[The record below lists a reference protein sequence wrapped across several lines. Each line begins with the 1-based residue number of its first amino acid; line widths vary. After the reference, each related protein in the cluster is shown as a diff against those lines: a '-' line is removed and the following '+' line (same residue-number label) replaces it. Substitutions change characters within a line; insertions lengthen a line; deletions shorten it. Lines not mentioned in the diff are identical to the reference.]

1 MPENILDRFR
11 PQVAQWFRDVFAAPT
26 AVQAQ
31 AWEKISRGEHA
42 LVVAPTGSGKTLAAF
57 LWALNNLVE
66 REGQLALPV
75 GSGTAGSAAGV
86 KVLYISPLKALGV
99 DVENNLRAPLTG
111 IARTAENLGMDVPDI
126 SVGVRSGDT
135 PSAER
140 ARQVRKPRLVPARA
154 WISSMMTV
162 STVFKIPAALEVSI
176 K

>member
-1 MPENILDRFR
+1 MTRGLLLAGFLM
-11 PQVAQWFRDVFAAPT
+11 AST

-75 GSGTAGSAAGV
+75 GSGTTGSAAGV

-99 DVENNLRAPLTG
+99 DVVFECTGLFTERTRAVMPVHLYG
-111 IARTAENLGMDVPDI
+111 HPFLVDQMEAIAKEHGLAIYEDAAQAHGARWKGRPVGNFGAWGMFSLYP
-126 SVGVRSGDT
+126 T
-135 PSAER
+135 
-140 ARQVRKPRLVPARA
+140 KN
-154 WISSMMTV
+154 MT
-162 STVFKIPAALEVSI
+162 
-176 K
+176 

>member
-11 PQVAQWFRDVFAAPT
+11 PQVAQWFQDVFAAPT

-111 IARTAENLGMDVPDI
+111 IARTAEPRTGRAGYFGRRALGGYALGGTCAAGAQTAGYLDYHP
-126 SVGVRSGDT
+126 GVRLFD
-135 PSAER
+135 AD
-140 ARQVRKPRLVPARA
+140 L
-154 WISSMMTV
+154 
-162 STVFKIPAALEVSI
+162 
-176 K
+176 

>member
-75 GSGTAGSAAGV
+75 GSGASGSAAGA
-86 KVLYISPLKALGV
+86 KVLYISPLKALGWTWKITC
-99 DVENNLRAPLTG
+99 AP
-111 IARTAENLGMDVPDI
+111 R
-126 SVGVRSGDT
+126 
-135 PSAER
+135 
-140 ARQVRKPRLVPARA
+140 
-154 WISSMMTV
+154 
-162 STVFKIPAALEVSI
+162 
-176 K
+176 

>member
-66 REGQLALPV
+66 REGQLAGEVTHPH
-75 GSGTAGSAAGV
+75 A
-86 KVLYISPLKALGV
+86 
-99 DVENNLRAPLTG
+99 
-111 IARTAENLGMDVPDI
+111 IARDQHDGQ
-126 SVGVRSGDT
+126 RH
-135 PSAER
+135 R
-140 ARQVRKPRLVPARA
+140 
-154 WISSMMTV
+154 
-162 STVFKIPAALEVSI
+162 
-176 K
+176 